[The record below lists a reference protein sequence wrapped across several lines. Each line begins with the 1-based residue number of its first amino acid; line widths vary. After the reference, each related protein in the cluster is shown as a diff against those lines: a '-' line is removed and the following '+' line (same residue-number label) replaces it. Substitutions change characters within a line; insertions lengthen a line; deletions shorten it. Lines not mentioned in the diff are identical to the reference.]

1 MNLTPTWS
9 EVFAENDF
17 EAVHWSIIGDPRAE
31 DYTLMEWARANGY
44 VVFTHDLDFGA
55 ILTATQTASPSVV
68 QVRTQDTL
76 PASIG
81 NLVIGALRQFKSE
94 LEEGALLIL
103 DENRSRVR
111 ILPISR

>member
-1 MNLTPTWS
+1 MNLSPRWS
-9 EVFAENDF
+9 EVFAENGF
-17 EAVHWSIIGDPRAE
+17 KSVHWSSIGDPRAE
-31 DYTLMEWARANGY
+31 DHTLMDWARANGY

-55 ILTATQTASPSVV
+55 ILAATQASSPSVV

-81 NLVIGALRQFKSE
+81 NLMIEVLRQFKSE
-94 LEEGALLIL
+94 LEDGALLIV

>member
-1 MNLTPTWS
+1 MNLSPTWS
-9 EVFAENDF
+9 EVLAEKDF
-17 EAVHWSIIGDPRAE
+17 EAVHWSSIGDPRAE
-31 DYTLMEWARANGY
+31 DRTLMKWARANGY

-55 ILTATQTASPSVV
+55 ILTATQAASPSVV

-81 NLVIGALRQFKSE
+81 NLVIEALRQFESE
-94 LEEGALLIL
+94 LEEGDLLIL